1 MGSYGESYDNPKA
14 YAAISDLATASSF
27 RNGKIETDGGPYR
40 VDSDPEAPSLMLV
53 SKGLK
58 RRKEGQEA
66 FNIGTREIPSLID
79 DENKMLA
86 FFRSLQSRLAT
97 NLSVEEADAREIGR
111 ASCRER
117 VCQYV

>member
-1 MGSYGESYDNPKA
+1 MFVVCDVFVVGLFFFKQKTAYEMRISDWSSDVCSSDLNPKA

-79 DENKMLA
+79 DENKM
-86 FFRSLQSRLAT
+86 Q
-97 NLSVEEADAREIGR
+97 IGR
-111 ASCRER
+111 AH
-117 VCQYV
+117 V

>member
-1 MGSYGESYDNPKA
+1 MR
-14 YAAISDLATASSF
+14 ISDWSS
-27 RNGKIETDGGPYR
+27 D
-40 VDSDPEAPSLMLV
+40 VCSSDLSLMLV

-97 NLSVEEADAREIGR
+97 NLSVEEADAR
-111 ASCRER
+111 
-117 VCQYV
+117 VYLCQILALATNELVLARQSETRQGPRSEEHTSEPQSLRRIS

>member
-1 MGSYGESYDNPKA
+1 MTCSLP
-14 YAAISDLATASSF
+14 IC
-27 RNGKIETDGGPYR
+27 GPYR

-66 FNIGTREIPSLID
+66 FNIGTREIPSLIE

-97 NLSVEEADAREIGR
+97 NLSVKRSAEPSVVTEFVITYRSWKSLDLKKKNTIRLK
-111 ASCRER
+111 S
-117 VCQYV
+117 

>member
-40 VDSDPEAPSLMLV
+40 VDYDPEAQSLMLV

-58 RRKEGQEA
+58 RRKEGQDA
-66 FNIGTREIPSLID
+66 FNLGTREIPSLID
-79 DENKMLA
+79 AETQMIA
-86 FFRSLQSRLAT
+86 FFRHLQLRLAT
-97 NLSVEEADAREIGR
+97 NLSVYTTDPQVNLCKTR
-111 ASCRER
+111 
-117 VCQYV
+117 